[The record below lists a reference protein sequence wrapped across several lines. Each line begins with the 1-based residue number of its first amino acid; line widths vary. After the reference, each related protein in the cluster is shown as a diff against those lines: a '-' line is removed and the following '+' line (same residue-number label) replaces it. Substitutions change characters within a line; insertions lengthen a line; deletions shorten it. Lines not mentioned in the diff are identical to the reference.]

1 MDIVNK
7 TQVRVFVFSGLTDNE
22 ALVPFLFLFFLL
34 VYLVTIVGN
43 VGIIAVVHKT
53 STLHTPMYYLLSY
66 LALADLSYSSVI
78 TPKMLFDLLSKIKS
92 ISFAGCA
99 LQFFFFAVLVGTE
112 TLLLA
117 SMSYDRY
124 IAICHPLYYVLIMT
138 YNKCVC
144 LVLLSLSV
152 GFLQSSMLTSCIF
165 SLQFCGSNVINHFY
179 CDVPPLLTLSCS
191 KTLPCDVITV
201 ISTFMSGISSMVTV
215 LVSYTLIVSSI
226 LRMKSSEGR
235 QKAFSTCSSHLMC
248 VSIFY
253 GTALF
258 NYLHPS
264 ASVFNQQDKVVSVFY
279 SVVIPMLNPIIYS
292 LRNQEVKKV
301 IWKKCTNFIE

>member
-1 MDIVNK
+1 MDVVNK

-66 LALADLSYSSVI
+66 LALVDLSYSSVI
-78 TPKMLFDLLSKIKS
+78 TPKMLFDLLSKVKY

-99 LQFFFFAVLVGTE
+99 LQFFFFMLLLGTE
-112 TLLLA
+112 GILLA

-144 LVLLSLSV
+144 LVLLSLFVS
-152 GFLQSSMLTSCIF
+152 FLQSLMLTSCIF
-165 SLQFCGSNVINHFY
+165 SLWFCGSNVINHFY

-191 KTLPCDVITV
+191 KTLPCDVIMV
-201 ISTFMSGISSMVTV
+201 ISTFICGISSMVTV

-264 ASVFNQQDKVVSVFY
+264 ASVFNQKDKVASVFY
-279 SVVIPMLNPIIYS
+279 SMVIPMLNPLIYS
-292 LRNQEVKKV
+292 LRNQEVKRV
-301 IWKKCTNFIE
+301 IWKQCKKLI